1 MSSKATKFKK
11 NQKELDD
18 FYKGIVN
25 TIYGSFAKSV
35 GICIP
40 KYRKDKFAFIR
51 MFEKASL
58 PFIDDENFIEKC
70 CDSFGYNYE
79 EIKNLPLCVIES
91 DFNTLILPYMTCED
105 GQILP
110 LPLNQEGIYP
120 NSYWNAKSIKVLD
133 FNQQVK

>member
-11 NQKELDD
+11 NQKELDN
-18 FYKGIVN
+18 FYQGIIN
-25 TIYGSFAKSV
+25 TVYGSFAKSV

-58 PFIDDENFIEKC
+58 PFINDEKFIEKC
-70 CDSFGYNYE
+70 CDAFGYNYE

-91 DFNTLILPYMTCED
+91 DFNTLIMPYMTCED

-110 LPLNQEGIYP
+110 LPLNQEGVYP

-133 FNQQVK
+133 FSQQVK